1 MSFVR
6 IAPAPRNWGE
16 LSAVSATGTVL
27 LLAGAS
33 IVYEPRALV
42 LVLLAAGLI
51 AAYAWPR
58 VTLGASLVS
67 VSLYRGAALA
77 LSVHVAGFP
86 ISITDLL
93 PLPILLAAVSMRM
106 RAGPRGIPPAAW
118 LRRSSWL
125 LACGFVVGVITGV
138 VSSASHYQLLRVVSV
153 EVLLL
158 SGLLGTLIAG
168 DTPAWRTAVRR
179 GVLIAGA
186 CAAVQILVSFVYT
199 YATGRSFW
207 LLFPFGSGT
216 TQVDSAIRAGT
227 VNVLRTND
235 VPTYA
240 MLPAFC
246 VAAFRSSVGYIAL
259 AGTIAAAAIV
269 SLSRGFWVA
278 AALVCATLAARHVSA
293 RGLGI
298 GTLVRW
304 VAAIGVAAFLI
315 LSFAGRV
322 VDIRLHQTLALND
335 ASSSYRSAETGTA
348 FRSLESSPLT
358 FIAGT
363 GAGVTS
369 TKAGLASFDVDPTN
383 ASSFL
388 EDSLLSRWT
397 NLSILSPLG
406 AIILLLAAS
415 GIGWRMVRLASRSF
429 SDLGL
434 MALCLPA
441 TLLGGVVG
449 GTLESQATLITWV
462 LAGTILAGVHAVLED
477 EVS

>member
-1 MSFVR
+1 M
-6 IAPAPRNWGE
+6 
-16 LSAVSATGTVL
+16 
-27 LLAGAS
+27 
-33 IVYEPRALV
+33 
-42 LVLLAAGLI
+42 
-51 AAYAWPR
+51 
-58 VTLGASLVS
+58 
-67 VSLYRGAALA
+67 
-77 LSVHVAGFP
+77 
-86 ISITDLL
+86 
-93 PLPILLAAVSMRM
+93 
-106 RAGPRGIPPAAW
+106 
-118 LRRSSWL
+118 
-125 LACGFVVGVITGV
+125 
-138 VSSASHYQLLRVVSV
+138 
-153 EVLLL
+153 
-158 SGLLGTLIAG
+158 
-168 DTPAWRTAVRR
+168 
-179 GVLIAGA
+179 

-216 TQVDSAIRAGT
+216 TQIDSAIRAGT

-246 VAAFRSSVGYIAL
+246 VAAFRSSVGYVAL
-259 AGTIAAAAIV
+259 AGTITAAAIV
-269 SLSRGFWVA
+269 SLSRGFWIAV
-278 AALVCATLAARHVSA
+278 ALVCATLAARHVSA

-304 VAAIGVAAFLI
+304 VSAIGIATFLI

-335 ASSSYRSAETGTA
+335 ASSAYRAAETGTA
-348 FRSLESSPLT
+348 LRSIEGSPFT
-358 FIAGT
+358 FVAGT

-369 TKAGLASFDVDPTN
+369 TKAGLERYDVDPTN

-388 EDSLLSRWT
+388 ENSLLSRWT

-406 AIILLLAAS
+406 AIALLSAAFAA
-415 GIGWRMVRLASRSF
+415 GWGMVRLDSRSQ

-449 GTLESQATLITWV
+449 GTLESQATLLTWV
-462 LAGTILAGVHAVLED
+462 LAGTLLAVIPNWLGER
-477 EVS
+477 SS